1 MSSPKGRDRRAEG
14 LLGGRLPPILV
25 IVVLVGI
32 TVWVM
37 PRLSGLF
44 AQSEF
49 VFVELIEPVGF
60 RSIRSE
66 EFTSGWDPLTGV
78 TGGQIAAGNADGER
92 TGSNFC
98 RSLFG
103 TDALAPGVVP
113 IAYFSDYRCPYC
125 RVLSGQLAEIGD
137 EAGDSVHIAWHEWPV
152 LGQAS
157 EAAAMAA
164 LAARRQGA
172 YAAFHRR
179 LIDSRF
185 VPTPAYLRNLSQE
198 IGIDG
203 ERLLQD
209 MQAADIER
217 EIARSRQL
225 ARLFGFPGTPGL
237 VVGRTVVIGAISES
251 DLRALIEQERQDGA
265 IAACNSAPAR

>member
-1 MSSPKGRDRRAEG
+1 MSSPTGRDRRAEG
-14 LLGGRLPPILV
+14 LPSRRLPPILV

-32 TVWVM
+32 TVWAM
-37 PRLSGLF
+37 PRLGGLF
-44 AQSEF
+44 TPSEF
-49 VFVELIEPVGF
+49 DFIDLVEPVGF

-66 EFTSGWDPLTGV
+66 EFSSGWDPLTGV
-78 TGGQIAAGNADGER
+78 AGGQNPAGNADGER
-92 TGSNFC
+92 TGRNFC

-113 IAYFSDYRCPYC
+113 IAYFSDYFCPYC

-157 EAAAMAA
+157 EVAAMAA

-185 VPTPAYLRNLSQE
+185 VPTPAYLRNLSE
-198 IGIDG
+198 EVGIDG

-209 MQAADIER
+209 MEAAEIEL

-237 VVGRTVVIGAISES
+237 VVGRTVVIGAISEPK
-251 DLRALIEQERQDGA
+251 LRALIERERQDGA
-265 IAACNSAPAR
+265 IAACIA